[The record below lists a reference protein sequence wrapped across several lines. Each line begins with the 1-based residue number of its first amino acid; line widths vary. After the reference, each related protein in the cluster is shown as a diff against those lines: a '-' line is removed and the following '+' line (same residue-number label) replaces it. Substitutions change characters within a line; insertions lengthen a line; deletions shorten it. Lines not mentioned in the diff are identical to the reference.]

1 MILWQ
6 NKYSP
11 FARKVLVLA
20 HELGARERISLHD
33 TDPHSDESLRGANP
47 LCKIPTLILDD
58 GRVLYDSRVICEYLM
73 TIGGASRVA
82 GPPDRE
88 AWEISRDHALGDG
101 ICDAAVALRGELL
114 RPAAQQS
121 DRYIARQ
128 SAAIL
133 AACDVLA
140 EGVGL
145 LEHRL
150 DIGVIAIGCA
160 LGYLDLRHPGIDW
173 RASRASLAEWF
184 GDFSARKSMVL
195 TSAAAR
201 S

>member
-1 MILWQ
+1 MILRQ

-20 HELGARERISLHD
+20 YELGLRERISVQE
-33 TDPHSDESLRGANP
+33 TDPHTDESLRSVNP

-58 GRVLYDSRVICEYLM
+58 GRALYDSRVICEYLV
-73 TIGGASRVA
+73 TLGDAARVA
-82 GPPDRE
+82 GSPDRE

-101 ICDAAVALRGELL
+101 ICDAAVALRGEKL

-121 DRYIARQ
+121 DRYLARQ
-128 SAAIL
+128 NAAIL
-133 AACDVLA
+133 AGCDVLA
-140 EGVGL
+140 AGVGL
-145 LEHRL
+145 LSDRV

-160 LGYLDLRHPGIDW
+160 LGYLDLRHPQIDW
-173 RASRASLAEWF
+173 RASRAPLAEWF

>member
-6 NKYSP
+6 NRDSP

-20 HELGARERISLHD
+20 HEVGVRERISLRD

-58 GRVLYDSRVICEYLM
+58 GRVLYDSRVICEYLL
-73 TIGGASRVA
+73 TLGDAARVA
-82 GPPDRE
+82 GPRDRE

-101 ICDAAVALRGELL
+101 ICDAAVALRGEKL

-121 DRYIARQ
+121 ERYIIRQ

-133 AACDVLA
+133 AACDALA
-140 EGVGL
+140 AGVGM
-145 LEHRL
+145 LEQRI

-160 LGYLDLRHPGIDW
+160 LGYLDLRHPHIDW
-173 RASRASLAEWF
+173 RRARPALSQWHAA
-184 GDFSARKSMVL
+184 FSARKSMVL
-195 TSAAAR
+195 TSAADR
-201 S
+201 N

>member
-20 HELGARERISLHD
+20 HELGVRERISLQD
-33 TDPHSDESLRGANP
+33 TDPHSDESLRSVNP

-58 GRVLYDSRVICEYLM
+58 GRVLYDSRVICEYLL
-73 TIGGASRVA
+73 TQGDASRVA

-101 ICDAAVALRGELL
+101 ICDAAVALRGEKL

-121 DRYIARQ
+121 DRYLARQ
-128 SAAIL
+128 NAAIL
-133 AACDVLA
+133 AGCDVLA
-140 EGVGL
+140 AGVGL
-145 LEHRL
+145 LAASV

-160 LGYLDLRHPGIDW
+160 LGYLDLRHPHIDW
-173 RASRASLAEWF
+173 RRDRAALAEWHAA
-184 GDFSARKSMVL
+184 FSARESMAL
-195 TSAAAR
+195 TFAAAR
-201 S
+201 T

>member
-6 NKYSP
+6 NRYSP

-20 HELGARERISLHD
+20 HELGVRERISPAGHR
-33 TDPHSDESLRGANP
+33 PARDESLRSANP

-58 GRVLYDSRVICEYLM
+58 GRVLYDSRVICEYLL
-73 TIGGASRVA
+73 TQGDAARVT

-101 ICDAAVALRGELL
+101 ICDAAVALRGEKL

-128 SAAIL
+128 SAAII

-145 LEHRL
+145 LSDRV

-160 LGYLDLRHPGIDW
+160 LGYLDLRHPHIDW
-173 RASRASLAEWF
+173 RRDRAALARWF
-184 GDFSARKSMVL
+184 TDFSARESMAL
-195 TSAAAR
+195 TIAAAR
-201 S
+201 R

>member
-20 HELGARERISLHD
+20 HELGLRGRILLQD
-33 TDPHSDESLRGANP
+33 TDPHSDEGLRSANP
-47 LCKIPTLILDD
+47 LCKIPTLVLDD
-58 GRVLYDSRVICEYLM
+58 GRFVYDSRVICEYLL
-73 TIGGASRVA
+73 TLADASRVA
-82 GPPDRE
+82 GPADRK
-88 AWEISRDHALGDG
+88 AWEVSRDHALGDG
-101 ICDAAVALRGELL
+101 ICDAAVALRGEKL

-128 SAAIL
+128 NAAIL
-133 AACDVLA
+133 AGCDVLA
-140 EGVGL
+140 ANVGL
-145 LEHRL
+145 LAHRI

-160 LGYLDLRHPGIDW
+160 LGYLDLRHPHIDW
-173 RASRASLAEWF
+173 RRNRGALAEWHAA
-184 GDFSARKSMVL
+184 FSRRESMVL